1 MDLLNIL
8 GDKWFTNII
17 ALLTL
22 VIPVVAFL
30 FYKFKKTIAK
40 EQVMVIGDHFRK
52 IVEQVTTGS
61 LDARVS
67 AAIQMRRFL
76 DSKTE
81 FGVSKMPYAKDCLE
95 VTSALLKVMPTSN
108 LQKILADN
116 IRLVPSNLLINADL
130 QRANLAKA
138 YLSDSKRRID
148 LSGVDFFQAN
158 LSGASLRNSIV
169 QGGQF
174 YEATLSGSI
183 LRGCDLRSA
192 NFYAATL
199 CNVNLRGADLK
210 GTDFSNA
217 KLINVDFSGVRNLAE
232 ASFKGSSGYGNIFP
246 DGFESPVRSYLSS
259 ATAQPKVFISR
270 PGILDIR
277 QSHIVEIIKSK
288 ILASGMECIELERG
302 DYEAAN
308 VVSKLN
314 KEIGQCVGMI
324 VFGFRG
330 LFIKEGEYRMGTD
343 DHRLIQSAFTSTPWN
358 QIEAGIGIA
367 QEKPALLIHE
377 SEVTDGLFDPMV
389 QDSLIHR
396 VEIDSDLKGV
406 SEVSK
411 KWVNSLGG
419 VV

>member
-1 MDLLNIL
+1 MDLIKIL
-8 GDKWFTNII
+8 ADEWLANVI

-52 IVEQVTTGS
+52 IVDQVTTGS

-76 DSKTE
+76 DSETE
-81 FGVSKMPYAKDCLE
+81 FGVSKMPYARDCLE

-116 IRLVPSNLLINADL
+116 IRLVPSSLLINADL
-130 QRANLAKA
+130 QRANLSKA
-138 YLSDSKRRID
+138 YLSDRERRID

-158 LSGASLRNSIV
+158 LSGASLKNSII
-169 QGGQF
+169 QGAQF
-174 YEATLSGSI
+174 YEATLSGTT

-199 CNVNLRGADLK
+199 CNVDLRGADLK

-217 KLINVDFSGVRNLAE
+217 KLLNVDFSGAKNLAE
-232 ASFKGSSGYGNIFP
+232 ASFQGSSGYGNIFP

-259 ATAQPKVFISR
+259 VTAQPKVFISR

-288 ILASGMECIELERG
+288 ILASGIECVELERG

-314 KEIGQCVGMI
+314 KEIGQCVGII

-330 LFIKEGEYRMGTD
+330 LFIKEGEYRIGTD
-343 DHRLIQSAFTSTPWN
+343 DHRLIQSAFVSTPWN

-367 QEKPALLIHE
+367 QEKPTLLIHE
-377 SEVTDGLFDPMV
+377 PEVSDGLFDPMV

-396 VEIDSDLKGV
+396 VEIDSDFKGV

-411 KWVNSLGG
+411 RWISSLAE